1 MIISGNQGVKDQ
13 IMALKW
19 VKDNIDRFGGNPE
32 KITLFGEDSGAASIT
47 IMAMSPLAQVW
58 ISYRKN
64 FNFFLLK
71 SIHF

>member
-1 MIISGNQGVKDQ
+1 
-13 IMALKW
+13 MALKW

-58 ISYRKN
+58 KILQKN
-64 FNFFLLK
+64 LVFCESVEINMEFLN
-71 SIHF
+71 